1 MSGCCD
7 PRGCNDMF
15 GPRFSRHLR
24 SRYRRRGLDKTAV
37 RIVDYVTSHGIDGA
51 TVLEVGGGIG
61 DIQLELLRR
70 GAEHATNLELVGVYD
85 SNAAQLAEAAGL
97 SDRVTRRLVD
107 IAATPEA
114 VAPAD
119 IVILHR
125 VVCCYPDY
133 ERLLSAAADHARD
146 LLVFSHPP
154 RNLVSRALMTAQ
166 NATFRLLGKSFQ
178 TFTHPPAAMVAVAVA
193 QGMHAEYTHRG
204 RVWQVVG
211 LSRATPAA

>member
-1 MSGCCD
+1 
-7 PRGCNDMF
+7 MF
-15 GPRFSRHLR
+15 GPRFSRHLS
-24 SRYRRRGLDKTAV
+24 SRYRRRGLDRTAA
-37 RIVDYVTSHGIDGA
+37 RIVDFVTSRGVDGA

-85 SNAAQLAEAAGL
+85 SDASQLAEAAGL

-114 VAPAD
+114 VEPAD
-119 IVILHR
+119 VVILHR

-133 ERLLSAAADHARD
+133 ERLLSAAADHARH
-146 LLVFSHPP
+146 LL
-154 RNLVSRALMTAQ
+154 A
-166 NATFRLLGKSFQ
+166 
-178 TFTHPPAAMVAVAVA
+178 FTHPPAAMVAVAEA
-193 QGMHAEYTHRG
+193 HGMQAEYAHRG

-211 LSRATPAA
+211 LSRAMPAA